1 MLRHA
6 LEKSYAYKNTKD
18 ETWRDVRAYP
28 SAFTWGDVGEDGV
41 SRCSSLRGPRHTL
54 SPQQSMMNGSLRGLE
69 RSCKSYA
76 AARGPDTPT
85 LFVRQSGSGILPY
98 HSRLLSLSR
107 DDLSYCISYFM
118 HMDLSVTVPWG
129 YCF

>member
-6 LEKSYAYKNTKD
+6 LEKSYAYKNTRD

-28 SAFTWGDVGEDGV
+28 SFAWGDVGEDGV

-54 SPQQSMMNGSLRGLE
+54 SPQQSMMNGNLRGLE
-69 RSCKSYA
+69 RNCKSYA

-85 LFVRQSGSGILPY
+85 LFVRQSGSGISPEPFVVILLFREVL
-98 HSRLLSLSR
+98 RL
-107 DDLSYCISYFM
+107 I
-118 HMDLSVTVPWG
+118 
-129 YCF
+129 